1 MSDMRL
7 SMRAFRRRCPDR
19 PAASMEREGGCGLI
33 PFVAQESVNGM
44 RPGVLAA
51 YLLEDEVSTLVA
63 SRVCIVRALE
73 AGDREMPEAGLHRVS
88 RDN

>member
-1 MSDMRL
+1 
-7 SMRAFRRRCPDR
+7 
-19 PAASMEREGGCGLI
+19 
-33 PFVAQESVNGM
+33 M

-63 SRVCIVRALE
+63 SRVCIVQALE
-73 AGDREMPEAGLHRVS
+73 TGDREMPEAGLHRVS

>member
-7 SMRAFRRRCPDR
+7 SMQRVAGAVRIGRLHPWNEKVEVVKYLLLPRSPSMGCARAY
-19 PAASMEREGGCGLI
+19 S
-33 PFVAQESVNGM
+33 
-44 RPGVLAA
+44 AA

-63 SRVCIVRALE
+63 SRVCIVQALE
-73 AGDREMPEAGLHRVS
+73 TGDRKMPEAGLHRVS

>member
-1 MSDMRL
+1 
-7 SMRAFRRRCPDR
+7 
-19 PAASMEREGGCGLI
+19 
-33 PFVAQESVNGM
+33 M

-51 YLLEDEVSTLVA
+51 YLLEDEVSTFVA
-63 SRVCIVRALE
+63 SRVCIVPALE